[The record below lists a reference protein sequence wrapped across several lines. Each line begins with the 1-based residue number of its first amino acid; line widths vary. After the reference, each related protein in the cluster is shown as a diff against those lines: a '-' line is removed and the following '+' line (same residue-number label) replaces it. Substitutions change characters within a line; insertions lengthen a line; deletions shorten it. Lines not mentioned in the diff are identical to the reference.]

1 MGIEKPGQDT
11 SISLAAH
18 QSIDNLDPTQ
28 YNILVPS
35 LSMGHNL
42 PPGVTL
48 RLAMVKL
55 NPDPEMR
62 DVWKLPTKEKRIMLN
77 NNGTSYEGW
86 AEVYEPTSKA
96 LDRLRWAIG
105 ADVDCVRNDDQSNP
119 LIKSFKARISL
130 RRADGTLQTATG
142 EYELE
147 IGARVE
153 EFRAKLSDQLED
165 RGYIEK
171 DVWEEEKGRQVKR
184 KKQLTGE
191 AGSRHID
198 RMTRDYRIH
207 LQKHGARL
215 ADTRARAAAMRA
227 FVALKGSYTA
237 EELKRPFVLAYYEF
251 APEFSPSALL
261 QMYGIN
267 QSVQPKMAEVVS
279 PAPEATSQPPEAPS
293 GTVQGPSGATQ
304 GQSEAILWHTDP
316 VLNTQSLPT
325 EQQFADAQALLGSA
339 VPPPTITTDKP
350 SIKYRLGMIEELSTG
365 ELRELIDDIAVA
377 KKWSPLDT
385 SVLTRDDMLGYVR
398 SLPKKAGA
406 Q

>member
-1 MGIEKPGQDT
+1 MGNENHGPDT
-11 SISLAAH
+11 SISVQGAQAIE
-18 QSIDNLDPTQ
+18 SLDPTKF
-28 YNILVPS
+28 NILVPS
-35 LSMGHNL
+35 LSMGRNL

-62 DVWKLPTKEKRIMLN
+62 DVWKLPTKEKRTLLN
-77 NNGTSYEGW
+77 QSGHAHEAW
-86 AEVYEPTSKA
+86 VEVFEPTSKA

-153 EFRAKLSDQLED
+153 EFRAKLQDQFED
-165 RGYIEK
+165 RGYVEK
-171 DVWEEEKGRQVKR
+171 DMWEDDDKGKPVKR
-184 KKQLTGE
+184 KKKLEGE
-191 AGSRHID
+191 VGSRHID
-198 RMTRDYRIH
+198 RQTRDYRIH

-237 EELKRPFVLAYYEF
+237 DELSRPFVLAYYEF

-267 QSVQPKMAEVVS
+267 QPVQPKVAEVVEA
-279 PAPEATSQPPEAPS
+279 PTLAPEAVSQAPEAPS
-293 GTVQGPSGATQ
+293 GTVQGPSA
-304 GQSEAILWHTDP
+304 SLDPSWHTDP
-316 VLNTQSLPT
+316 VLNTKSLPT
-325 EQQFADAQALLGSA
+325 EQQLADAQALLGSA
-339 VPPPTITTDKP
+339 VPPRTAPQSKP
-350 SIKYRLGMIEELSTG
+350 SIKDRLGIIEELSVG
-365 ELRELIDDIAVA
+365 ELCELIDDIAVA
-377 KKWSPLDT
+377 KKWQPLDT

-406 Q
+406 S